1 MSYIKTC
8 VYIFTVSVLISL
20 VLTYS
25 SIITIIQT
33 TKDNTERV
41 LDSFVIENSTY
52 IFNSIKNGNDF
63 TPEIDPWYFVCKFYT
78 DGTLDFDGN
87 YFYNKDADGRNI
99 YKLTVPQTSFAVDNT
114 LNLTCTFNLFIP
126 LEFAGKQVAEL
137 RIPIKVNSRYNL
149 KT

>member
-63 TPEIDPWYFVCKFYT
+63 TPEIDPWYFVCKFYS

-87 YFYNKDADGRNI
+87 YFYNKDAKERNI

-114 LNLTCTFNLFIP
+114 LNLTCTFDLLIP